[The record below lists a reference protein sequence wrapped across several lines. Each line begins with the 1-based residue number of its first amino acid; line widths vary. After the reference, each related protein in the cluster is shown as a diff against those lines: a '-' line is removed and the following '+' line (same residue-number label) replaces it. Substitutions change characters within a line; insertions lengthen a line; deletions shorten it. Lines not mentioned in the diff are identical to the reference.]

1 MDVDVH
7 QHVWPEAFV
16 DALRRRSRPPR
27 MDGWTLYLDGEPPTE
42 IDPRRHDVA
51 ARAALARADG
61 FGRVLVAPSTPLGIE
76 WLPPAESV
84 PLLAAYHDGVAAL
97 GAPFTGW
104 AAACLSAVD
113 PHDLAARLD
122 RGFAGLTLPATAL
135 LDAAGYARCA
145 PLLAVLAAYDRPL
158 FIHPG
163 PVPPQ
168 DGAVDAPPWW
178 PAVVD
183 YVRQMHAAWYAF
195 RAYGRPRH
203 PGLRVCFALL
213 AGLAPLHGERLAA
226 RGGDD
231 PLARGVV
238 DPGAYVE
245 TSSYGPR
252 AVDATVRVLGIDTV
266 VTGSDRPY
274 AAPRGYGMGEAA
286 EHALRSANPLRLLG
300 PGLVRSFDRRP
311 TGGADLMEVKP

>member
-7 QHVWPEAFV
+7 QHVWPEPFV
-16 DALRRRSRPPR
+16 AALRRRTRPPY
-27 MDGWTLYLDGEPPTE
+27 MDGWTLFLDGEPPSE
-42 IDPRRHDVA
+42 IDPLQHDVR
-51 ARAALARADG
+51 ARAELARTDG

-76 WLPPAESV
+76 WLPPEEAG

-97 GAPFTGW
+97 GGPFTGW
-104 AAACLSAVD
+104 ASACLSEID
-113 PHDLAARLD
+113 PGALAAELD

-135 LDAAGYARCA
+135 LDAAGLRYCA
-145 PLLAVLAAYDRPL
+145 PLLDVLAAYDRPL
-158 FIHPG
+158 FVHPG

-168 DGAVDAPPWW
+168 AGAEEAPAWW

-183 YVRQMHAAWYAF
+183 YVAQMHAAWFAF

-238 DPGAYVE
+238 DPDVYVE

-252 AVDATVRVLGIDTV
+252 AVDAVVRVLGIDPV

-274 AAPRGYGMGEAA
+274 APPSGYGMGDAA

-300 PGLVRSFDRRP
+300 PDLNRSFDRRP
-311 TGGADLMEVKP
+311 LGGADLVEVKP

>member
-1 MDVDVH
+1 VDVDVH
-7 QHVWPEAFV
+7 QHVWPEPFV
-16 DALRRRSRPPR
+16 DALRRRARPPY
-27 MDGWTLYLDGEPPTE
+27 MTGWTLFLDGEPPSE
-42 IDPRRHDVA
+42 IDPRQHDVR
-51 ARAALARADG
+51 ARAELARADG
-61 FGRVLVAPSTPLGIE
+61 FDRVLIAPSTPLGIE
-76 WLPPAESV
+76 WLPPEEAG
-84 PLLAAYHDGVAAL
+84 PLLDAYHDGVAAL
-97 GAPFTGW
+97 GDPFTGW
-104 AAACLSAVD
+104 AAACLSEVD
-113 PHDLAARLD
+113 PGALAAELD

-135 LDAAGYARCA
+135 LDAAGYRYCA
-145 PLLAVLAAYDRPL
+145 PLLDVLAAYDRPL
-158 FIHPG
+158 FVHPG

-168 DGAVDAPPWW
+168 AGVEEAPAWW

-183 YVRQMHAAWYAF
+183 YVGQMHAAWYAF

-203 PGLRVCFALL
+203 PRLRVCFALL

-252 AVDATVRVLGIDTV
+252 AVDATVRVLGIDPV

-274 AAPRGYGMGEAA
+274 AAPSDYGMGEAA

-300 PGLVRSFDRRP
+300 PGVVRSFDRRP
-311 TGGADLMEVKP
+311 LGDADLLEVKP